1 MTGRNW
7 RDGVGR
13 VSIILHQTDVR
24 NTGHREKGRRDHD
37 VSTEDAESVCGTGH
51 G

>member
-1 MTGRNW
+1 MTGWNW

-13 VSIILHQTDVR
+13 VSIILPQTYVR
-24 NTGHREKGRRDHD
+24 NTERRKKGRRDHD